1 VSVKPEDQLVPKRA
15 LISSW
20 RSREPSRRRDN
31 SQKKSINPWSI
42 CRASP
47 VTAPPFTLQELYAMG
62 YPLIIEPQGGLV
74 MAYGAMRKA
83 YLELKEKG
91 RLACDAAEIRMIRD
105 EINAL
110 VDLPKYWELE
120 ARTVE
125 R

>member
-1 VSVKPEDQLVPKRA
+1 ML
-15 LISSW
+15 
-20 RSREPSRRRDN
+20 
-31 SQKKSINPWSI
+31 SIAGD
-42 CRASP
+42 R
-47 VTAPPFTLQELYAMG
+47 PPLTLQELYAMG
-62 YPLIIEPQGGLV
+62 YPLIIESQGGLM

-91 RLACDAAEIRMIRD
+91 RISCDVAEIRMIRD

-125 R
+125 K